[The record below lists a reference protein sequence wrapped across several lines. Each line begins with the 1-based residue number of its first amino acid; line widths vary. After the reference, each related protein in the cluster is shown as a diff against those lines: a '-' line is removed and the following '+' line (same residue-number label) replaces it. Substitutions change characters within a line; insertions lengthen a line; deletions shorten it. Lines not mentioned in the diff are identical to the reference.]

1 MTYIYY
7 RNEKFVTGYNE
18 RSKIPSTS
26 WCFATRVQ
34 RSPLFSL
41 ELIFASLCVG
51 SSVQNASEQFV
62 SCIHFSLAKCA
73 CHGTPQKRVGDLNIQ
88 S

>member
-62 SCIHFSLAKCA
+62 SCIHFSFVNFAL
-73 CHGTPQKRVGDLNIQ
+73 HHTPQTKI
-88 S
+88 